1 MLILRYTGVEVV
13 DFLTPRPLI
22 DTIKLSWFGL
32 TLFSVEKLIV
42 SELCLKVFRS
52 TIGLCPYKEIVVLK
66 GIYTW

>member
-1 MLILRYTGVEVV
+1 MLTNLHPDPLV
-13 DFLTPRPLI
+13 DTMKFT
-22 DTIKLSWFGL
+22 WFGL

-42 SELCLKVFRS
+42 SELCLKVFRL